1 MKKKTLIILLIIPF
15 LIALFT
21 FVSIQVM
28 NITLGS
34 DITGISWDYDLN
46 EGFKIDD
53 SPYTLKAKRIINE
66 NLYLKDGNDLVW
78 EVSEVV
84 PTNEGDEVCRIE
96 SNNESCSFYALSEGS
111 CRITC
116 SNENKTVSVYMNV
129 KVFKNALIVIN
140 ARSKSGEEV
149 NAKNRIASLPFY
161 GEYDLEYSS
170 VSKDNYRKKEATF
183 NIDFEVLGDSS
194 GEVSLEKCSSGVSVD
209 LANKKV
215 SIDSID
221 NSEDTT
227 RSFFTLSAK
236 DSEGYSISTKY
247 EFNVVNDGVNV
258 YNYNDLLMTTNFSS
272 KGEITVLQTNL
283 GSLSE
288 VYEGEYVALEGY
300 SGENASEYGFIKFVP
315 KVNSNGE
322 LIKKEGGFSEVFG
335 NYDIDNGSL
344 SFANEVYRYSTNYNH
359 EFIDQLNES
368 GLETSKEVL
377 VGIHVQKDFYGNGFS
392 INGNELCFP
401 KNGSIDSSKG
411 RLTPGEN
418 DLFKGPLNFVSIG
431 NSSGDIV
438 KAYGEDNSLLY
449 IDCDNVKVSDL
460 TIKNIDDN
468 KNRANYAYIGSVINV
483 KGENVTI
490 EDSILSHGKNIVVAF
505 SSDNLLIKN
514 SILTRS
520 GEFNLMVGNYEYSK
534 ANENN
539 SIDLGSDFAN
549 LNTNSTYFTDFNE
562 FFNTSKDSGTYSFD
576 DLVDILLGFRS
587 DGKTLADL
595 NNSEKE
601 GLYNVLNKCQS
612 YLDNKSSYLDSD
624 GNVIYGSNITLD
636 SVLFGDS
643 GIFSIAFE
651 TLFNGCFLY
660 NAFPSTVK
668 SILTEMFGSV
678 APSNIGGT
686 SNPVKVILKGNSKF
700 YDWKNVADIDV
711 NCLIDESIGAALASL
726 GKGGSYT
733 IDDFFPMKSILLSMC
748 ENMGYVYKKDGKNYI
763 NSMIAYYGGGLNLST
778 LVNEVISGEN
788 TFSSLIDV
796 DLLYNAIFVSSSGES
811 STLGQI
817 VTILAK
823 CVLFAAGFNPFR
835 FITNGV
841 VNNNSNIDLEKSPSL
856 DDLKSNKISEVVL

>member
-15 LIALFT
+15 LIALLT

-392 INGNELCFP
+392 INGKKTKDLLEEDIKNFKVNDKKIGISQIFTMDYEEIIKDKDNFIKEINNLANTKFNMVIVLVTDIE
-401 KNGSIDSSKG
+401 KNGSYVFCDEKSIS
-411 RLTPGEN
+411 LVQEIFNNN
-418 DLFKGPLNFVSIG
+418 DL
-431 NSSGDIV
+431 
-438 KAYGEDNSLLY
+438 
-449 IDCDNVKVSDL
+449 
-460 TIKNIDDN
+460 
-468 KNRANYAYIGSVINV
+468 
-483 KGENVTI
+483 EN
-490 EDSILSHGKNIVVAF
+490 
-505 SSDNLLIKN
+505 
-514 SILTRS
+514 
-520 GEFNLMVGNYEYSK
+520 
-534 ANENN
+534 
-539 SIDLGSDFAN
+539 
-549 LNTNSTYFTDFNE
+549 
-562 FFNTSKDSGTYSFD
+562 GTYIQD
-576 DLVDILLGFRS
+576 
-587 DGKTLADL
+587 
-595 NNSEKE
+595 
-601 GLYNVLNKCQS
+601 
-612 YLDNKSSYLDSD
+612 
-624 GNVIYGSNITLD
+624 
-636 SVLFGDS
+636 
-643 GIFSIAFE
+643 
-651 TLFNGCFLY
+651 
-660 NAFPSTVK
+660 
-668 SILTEMFGSV
+668 
-678 APSNIGGT
+678 
-686 SNPVKVILKGNSKF
+686 
-700 YDWKNVADIDV
+700 
-711 NCLIDESIGAALASL
+711 
-726 GKGGSYT
+726 
-733 IDDFFPMKSILLSMC
+733 LLSR
-748 ENMGYVYKKDGKNYI
+748 KKQVVPNV
-763 NSMIAYYGGGLNLST
+763 M
-778 LVNEVISGEN
+778 EV
-788 TFSSLIDV
+788 
-796 DLLYNAIFVSSSGES
+796 
-811 STLGQI
+811 
-817 VTILAK
+817 
-823 CVLFAAGFNPFR
+823 
-835 FITNGV
+835 
-841 VNNNSNIDLEKSPSL
+841 LEK
-856 DDLKSNKISEVVL
+856 K